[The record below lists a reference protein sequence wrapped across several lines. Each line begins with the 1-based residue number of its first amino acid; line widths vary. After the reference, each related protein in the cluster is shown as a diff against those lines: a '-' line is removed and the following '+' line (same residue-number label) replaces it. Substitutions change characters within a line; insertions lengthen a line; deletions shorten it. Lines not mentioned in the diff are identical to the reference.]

1 MDEMKGM
8 WGLWKRWFAI
18 LPGGKNRT
26 CLGLLDK
33 YAGFSAVEYVYEN
46 ENRMSAVIRRSER
59 VGWISE
65 KTPSSVMINGKD
77 FTKGYERSENVYV
90 ADFPETDSKMLL
102 SVSWD
107 NIGEMEHRN

>member
-1 MDEMKGM
+1 MLIQNISSYGNK
-8 WGLWKRWFAI
+8 KA
-18 LPGGKNRT
+18 GGI
-26 CLGLLDK
+26 
-33 YAGFSAVEYVYEN
+33 AGFN
-46 ENRMSAVIRRSER
+46 LT
-59 VGWISE
+59 E
-65 KTPSSVMINGKD
+65 KTPSGVMIHGKD